1 MKVIMTEQELSATNE
16 MLERTLMIV
25 EQIGLSAEQMNRIN
39 ALNEGVMQL
48 FEGTEETD
56 LSDLDNLEITLT
68 VEQYIAMTELN
79 TKILEIVFEDKLA
92 QKALPLHTSGARNS
106 YLVDGKLIDINSQ
119 EGKDYADT
127 HLKNLK

>member
-25 EQIGLSAEQMNRIN
+25 EQIGLSAEQLNRIN

-79 TKILEIVFEDKLA
+79 TKILEIVFEDKL
-92 QKALPLHTSGARNS
+92 KAIKH
-106 YLVDGKLIDINSQ
+106 
-119 EGKDYADT
+119 
-127 HLKNLK
+127 